1 MTVKHLLA
9 VLTTGLLLTACEST
23 KSGSDMNADANAA
36 AHGAPGSE
44 QDFRASVN
52 DRVLF
57 AFDSSAVTAEG
68 RAILDA
74 QAKWMEKY
82 PNAKFMIEGHC
93 DKRGTR
99 EYNLALGARRAQSI
113 KDYLATKGIGEARV
127 QTVSYGKEKL
137 EFLGDTEAD
146 HSKNRRGVSVV
157 Q

>member
-9 VLTTGLLLTACEST
+9 VLTTGLLLTACTT

-52 DRVLF
+52 DRVFF
-57 AFDSSAVTAEG
+57 AFDKSSVTTEG

-82 PNAKFMIEGHC
+82 PNAKFMIEGNC

-113 KDYLATKGIGEARV
+113 KDYLVTKGISEARIH
-127 QTVSYGKEKL
+127 TVSYGKEKL

-146 HSKNRRGVSVV
+146 HAKNRRGVTVV